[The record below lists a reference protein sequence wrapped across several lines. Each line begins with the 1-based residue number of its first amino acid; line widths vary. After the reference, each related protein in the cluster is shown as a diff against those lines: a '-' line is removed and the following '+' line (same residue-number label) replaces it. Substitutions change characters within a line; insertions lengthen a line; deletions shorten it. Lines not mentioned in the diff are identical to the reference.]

1 MVVEKGYAK
10 INLGLEVVNKRD
22 DGYHDLA
29 MIMTSIELSD
39 ELYLE
44 DDPFSQQVKIDCD
57 KMSHIALHRRGNLY
71 ALAILLYN
79 CLIHVFRLSARFH
92 YLEDRQIR

>member
-1 MVVEKGYAK
+1 
-10 INLGLEVVNKRD
+10 
-22 DGYHDLA
+22 

-57 KMSHIALHRRGNLY
+57 KMSHIALEDNLIY
-71 ALAILLYN
+71 QAAKLLKDRYN
-79 CLIHVFRLSARFH
+79 IKKA
-92 YLEDRQIR
+92 